1 MDLGPGMD
9 MDVMRGLEGGGC
21 AMELLGSK
29 WPLSL
34 SLSFTQTAQRSLDLG
49 EVF

>member
-29 WPLSL
+29 W
-34 SLSFTQTAQRSLDLG
+34 QRSLDLTLG
-49 EVF
+49 QVF